1 MKIKR
6 SRLLAGFLKK
16 PPGTA
21 PGTLPEQPSQDFY
34 PTTAQLI
41 RYDDA
46 QLKETD
52 YETDAA
58 LSEEMPQDLRQGKD
72 KNDVEWLNVDGLQ
85 NIDVIKQISAHYGL
99 NYLAMEDVFN
109 MHHRPKA
116 EVIDDTLFLIMRMP
130 ILRGDELDNEQVSFF
145 LKKGQ
150 LVTFQ
155 EQPGD
160 CFGPVRD
167 RLRNG
172 GKRIR
177 FLNSDYLA
185 YTLIDSIVD
194 GVFPVLDY
202 FDEQLVSLEECVME
216 TPEKDVL
223 KDVYQMK
230 RSLRSLR
237 QSIWPMREVLQA
249 ILYEKLDTNEKF
261 FSDSTQPYLRDC
273 YDHLVQIIDILETM
287 QERSSSLIDLYM
299 SSVSNRMNEVMKVLT
314 IIATIFIP
322 LGFIAGLYGMNFD
335 PAVSPYNM
343 PELSW
348 YYGYPFAI
356 GLMLVLAIGLIIY
369 FWKKGW
375 LGKS

>member
-6 SRLLAGFLKK
+6 ARLLSGFLKK

-21 PGTLPEQPSQDFY
+21 PGTLPEEASQDFH

-46 QLKETD
+46 QLNETG
-52 YETDAA
+52 YENAQALATDLPRD
-58 LSEEMPQDLRQGKD
+58 LSEGRG
-72 KNDVEWLNVDGLQ
+72 KNDVEWLNIDGLQ
-85 NIDVIKQISAHYGL
+85 NIETIKQVSAHYRL

-109 MHHRPKA
+109 LHHRPKA
-116 EVIDDTLFLIMRMP
+116 EIIDDTLFLIMRMP
-130 ILRGDELDNEQVSFF
+130 ILRGDELDNEQVSLF
-145 LKKGQ
+145 LKDGQ

-155 EQPGD
+155 EQRGD
-160 CFGPVRD
+160 SFGPVRE

-177 FLNSDYLA
+177 FLSADYLA

-202 FDEQLVSLEECVME
+202 FDGQLVSLEECVME
-216 TPEKDVL
+216 APEKDVL

-237 QSIWPMREVLQA
+237 QSIWPMREVLQT
-249 ILYEKLDTNEKF
+249 ILFEKLDTQVSF

-335 PAVSPYNM
+335 PDVSPYNM

-348 YYGYPFAI
+348 YYGYPIAI
-356 GLMLVLAIGLIIY
+356 GLMLFIAVGLVAY